1 MALPRTL
8 LTAIALAAAAAG
20 CGGAGDDAVDV
31 VVIGEGPAALV
42 DPSAGPLSGPNAAL
56 LSSVAQ
62 GLVRFDGRGQ
72 IEPGLAER
80 WNVSNDGLS
89 YIFRLTT
96 GEWPDGRKIT
106 ARDVSRILS
115 RQLRSAS
122 RNPLKD
128 ALGAVEEIV
137 PMTERVIEIRLR
149 APRPNLLQLLA
160 QPELAIVRERLG
172 TGPFQPEAKSG
183 APGAVALTHRVRIV
197 DAPDRIE
204 NIWLSAAPA
213 VRAIA
218 DFRADKADLVLG
230 GTFVDLP
237 LARRVRLGR
246 RELRFDPV
254 AGLFGLAPG
263 RKSGLLEDSDV
274 RDLLG
279 RAIDREALIASLD
292 VPGLMPRVTLLQAGL
307 EGIRPPVAPQWAS
320 VPLAERRPALIAEA
334 RRLFGT
340 EKTEL
345 RIALPEGPGATILFN
360 RLAADWAP
368 LGIQLRRV
376 SVGEWADLKLIDSVA
391 PSTSPAW
398 FVRAFRCDTAPVC
411 SEDADNLMDSAR
423 EAPVAAQRAAMLA
436 EAGRLIDEE
445 VLFLPLAAPIR
456 WSLVS
461 DDVEGFV
468 ENIFARHPLTGLG
481 DRPGRERQ

>member
-1 MALPRTL
+1 MARPCIL
-8 LTAIALAAAAAG
+8 LIAAALAAAVAG
-20 CGGAGDDAVDV
+20 CGGAGDEALDV
-31 VVIGEGPAALV
+31 VIIGGEPPALV
-42 DPSAGPLSGPNAAL
+42 DPSAGTVSAPNAVL

-62 GLVRFDGRGQ
+62 GLVRFDARGQ

-80 WNVSNDGLS
+80 WNVSDDGLS
-89 YIFRLTT
+89 YIFRLTA
-96 GEWPDGRKIT
+96 GEWQDGRKIM

-115 RQLRSAS
+115 RQLRGAS
-122 RNPLKD
+122 HNALKD

-160 QPELAIVRERLG
+160 QPEFAIVRERLG

-183 APGAVALTHRVRIV
+183 APGAIALTHRVRII

-204 NIWLSAAPA
+204 NIWLRAAPA
-213 VRAIA
+213 SRAIA
-218 DFRADKADLVLG
+218 DFRAEKADLVLG

-237 LARRVRLGR
+237 LVRRVRLGR

-263 RKSGLLEDSDV
+263 RKSGPLEDADV
-274 RDLLG
+274 RNLLS
-279 RAIDREALIASLD
+279 RAIDRDELIASLN
-292 VPGLMPRVTLLQAGL
+292 VPGLVPRATLLQAGL
-307 EGIRPPVAPQWAS
+307 EGIRPPTPPQWAS
-320 VPLAERRPALIAEA
+320 VPVAERRVGLIAQA
-334 RRLFGT
+334 RRLLGG

-345 RIALPEGPGATILFN
+345 RVALPNGPGATVLLN

-368 LGIQLRRV
+368 LGITLVRV
-376 SVGEWADLKLIDSVA
+376 GAGDWADLKLLDSVA

-398 FVRAFRCDTAPVC
+398 FVRTFRCEFAPLC
-411 SEDADNLMDSAR
+411 SEEADELMDSAR
-423 EAPVAAQRAAMLA
+423 EAAVAVQRTAMLA
-436 EAGRLIDEE
+436 EAGRLLDGET
-445 VLFLPLAAPIR
+445 LFIPLAAPIR

-461 DDVEGFV
+461 DDVNGFA

>member
-1 MALPRTL
+1 MALPRSL
-8 LTAIALAAAAAG
+8 LIAIALGAAVAG
-20 CGGAGDDAVDV
+20 CGGSADEAVDV
-31 VVIGEGPAALV
+31 AVIGEEPPALA
-42 DPSAGPLSGPNAAL
+42 DPSAGPVSAPDALL

-62 GLVRFDGRGQ
+62 GLVRFDARGQ

-96 GEWPDGRKIT
+96 GEWPDGRKIM
-106 ARDVSRILS
+106 ARDVSRLLS

-122 RNPLKD
+122 RNELKD
-128 ALGAVEEIV
+128 ALGAIEEVV

-160 QPELAIVRERLG
+160 QPELAIVRERQG
-172 TGPFQPEAKSG
+172 SGPFQPEAKSG
-183 APGAVALTHRVRIV
+183 VPGAIALTHRVRIV

-204 NIWLSAAPA
+204 NVWLRTAPA
-213 VRAIA
+213 SRAIA
-218 DFRADKADLVLG
+218 DFRAGKADLVLG

-254 AGLFGLAPG
+254 AGLFGLTPG
-263 RKSGLLEDSDV
+263 RESGPLEDADVRGLLS
-274 RDLLG
+274 
-279 RAIDREALIASLD
+279 RAIDRDALIAALD
-292 VPGLMPRVTLLQAGL
+292 VPGLVPRVTLLQAGL
-307 EGIRPPVAPQWAS
+307 EGIRPPSPPQWAS
-320 VPLAERRPALIAEA
+320 VPVDERRSALIAQA
-334 RRLFGT
+334 RRLLGG
-340 EKTEL
+340 EETEL
-345 RIALPEGPGATILFN
+345 TIALPVGPGATILFN

-376 SVGEWADLKLIDSVA
+376 AEGQPADLKLVDSVA

-398 FVRAFRCDTAPVC
+398 FVRAFRCDATSLC
-411 SEDADNLMDSAR
+411 SEDADELMGSAR

-436 EAGRLIDEE
+436 EAARLIDQDT
-445 VLFLPLAAPIR
+445 LFIPLAAPIR
-456 WSLVS
+456 WSLVAA
-461 DDVEGFV
+461 DVDGFA